1 MEKKIKRF
9 ESTMWLCVKLI
20 LYAVIMATFILMMA
34 KENPTVIRLS
44 RTMGITMT
52 TYCIVGLLF
61 LSIYG
66 KYDVG
71 RRKSKPIIYSLAL
84 AVGFTDVVTYL
95 QLMIM
100 NTITPSVSAF
110 RLDSVGLL
118 CLTYIVQVI
127 IIILATY
134 GGNAL
139 FFKIHD
145 PESCCIV
152 TSSQEN
158 LDAIVRAIL
167 KYKKQYRIDYIV
179 DYRDKNVLDTVGK
192 ADAVFIYGVP
202 SPKRSEIIRFCYKE
216 RLNVYLNPEIE
227 DIMEINAQYYLLDDV
242 SVINKN
248 VKAWT
253 MEQRIMKKLMDM
265 GLAVVFV
272 IILFILAEVWKKD
285 DDEEDEENEDTQED
299 ESEEEQEEEPAVMSR
314 REKKKARKADKKK
327 QKQEEKAAVA
337 EAKARAKRERQEA
350 KLAKKNKKAHVDE
363 SEQEPEVIPAEPME
377 ETQAAGSTQEIV
389 LPQELMQEAQSTGN
403 TQEIVLPTEEA
414 QEKQEST
421 DETEDP
427 DKTLLEET
435 ASLFAADIAS
445 MMGENQTNDT
455 EEPEKTD
462 ASDSTEQTQTIVLEE
477 VSEEKQETGDKKL
490 AMPVYTKEELLEKA
504 EADGDE
510 PEVIEDEVSGVT
522 LVDYSD
528 VL

>member
-1 MEKKIKRF
+1 MSKVLKTIVNVILF
-9 ESTMWLCVKLI
+9 CAIVVAAGLLI
-20 LYAVIMATFILMMA
+20 PPFAGVTTVMVDDVDMQTNLPQGSVAYAVEKDRSEL
-34 KENPTVIRLS
+34 KQGDKVL
-44 RTMGITMT
+44 
-52 TYCIVGLLF
+52 V
-61 LSIYG
+61 
-66 KYDVG
+66 
-71 RRKSKPIIYSLAL
+71 
-84 AVGFTDVVTYL
+84 
-95 QLMIM
+95 
-100 NTITPSVSAF
+100 
-110 RLDSVGLL
+110 
-118 CLTYIVQVI
+118 
-127 IIILATY
+127 
-134 GGNAL
+134 
-139 FFKIHD
+139 
-145 PESCCIV
+145 
-152 TSSQEN
+152 SQEGG
-158 LDAIVRAIL
+158 
-167 KYKKQYRIDYIV
+167 QYVYVVDSIDGSSV
-179 DYRDKNVLDTVGK
+179 VLDDQLSTDGGTTQQELGSTVQK
-192 ADAVFIYGVP
+192 VMLVVP
-202 SPKRSEIIRFCYKE
+202 VIGYVSMALRSTEGLII
-216 RLNVYLNPEIE
+216 V
-227 DIMEINAQYYLLDDV
+227 
-242 SVINKN
+242 
-248 VKAWT
+248 
-253 MEQRIMKKLMDM
+253 

-377 ETQAAGSTQEIV
+377 ETQASGSTQEIV

-462 ASDSTEQTQTIVLEE
+462 ASDSTEQTQPVVLEE